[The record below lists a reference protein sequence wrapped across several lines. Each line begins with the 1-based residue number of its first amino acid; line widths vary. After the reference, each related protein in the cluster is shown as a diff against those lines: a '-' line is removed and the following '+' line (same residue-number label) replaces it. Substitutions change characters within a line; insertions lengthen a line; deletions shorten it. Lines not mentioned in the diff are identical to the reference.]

1 MKKRVSK
8 DAWLRK
14 GLALLR
20 SSGEGAL
27 TLDRLAKA
35 MRRTKGSFYHHFEG
49 QDDFRRALLASW
61 EEDLTSA
68 PIRAAASIAD
78 PLERATALS
87 RTVRALDQDLD
98 LAVRAWSLRDPLA
111 RAAFATVDARRLEAI
126 QAIHAASGAAN
137 PRELAIV
144 EYLAFVG
151 WQQLR
156 GTLPPDV
163 DAAALVRRATAA
175 LAETSAVPP
184 EATPRRRRS
193 RRTPRSVAQ

>member
-1 MKKRVSK
+1 MSK

-20 SSGEGAL
+20 AWGEGAL

-35 MRRTKGSFYHHFEG
+35 MRRTKGSFYHHFAG

-68 PIRAAASIAD
+68 PIRAAAAIAD
-78 PLERATALS
+78 PLARATALS

-98 LAVRAWSLRDPLA
+98 LAVRAWSLRDPVA

-126 QAIHAASGAAN
+126 EAIHAASGAAN

-156 GTLPPDV
+156 GTLPPDL
-163 DAAALVRRATAA
+163 DAADLVRRATAA
-175 LAETSAVPP
+175 LAEASA
-184 EATPRRRRS
+184 ARHRRS

>member
-1 MKKRVSK
+1 MKKRVGK

-14 GLALLR
+14 GLAVLR

-49 QDDFRRALLASW
+49 QEDFRRALLASW

-78 PLERATALS
+78 PLARATALS
-87 RTVRALDQDLD
+87 RAVRALDQDLD

-126 QAIHAASGAAN
+126 QAIHAANGAAN
-137 PRELAIV
+137 PQELAIV

-156 GTLPPDV
+156 ATLPPGL

-175 LAETSAVPP
+175 LAHTNAIPP
-184 EATPRRRRS
+184 GATARRTRARRR
-193 RRTPRSVAQ
+193 PRSGAQ